1 MLRYLAQKIAVLPRR
16 LTRLVPNPGKQ
27 QLGCLQNLS
36 VGYSQVQR
44 DTVLTKSV
52 VPKTSATCLDWRSQ
66 LLPRCHHATGQIGIP
81 STVEALLQKLL
92 SAGILPDSLAI
103 PQAPQSLASLRVALL
118 KGCFRHRRA
127 ILPYPVSLRIGT
139 VATTFKSGCK

>member
-1 MLRYLAQKIAVLPRR
+1 MLRYLAQRIEAFPRR

-27 QLGCLQNLS
+27 RLGRLQNLS
-36 VGYSQVQR
+36 VGYSYVQR

-52 VPKTSATCLDWRSQ
+52 VPKTSATCLDGRSQ

-92 SAGILPDSLAI
+92 STVILLECWRFLKPPNHSHRFALHCSRGAFVTAALSF
-103 PQAPQSLASLRVALL
+103 PTPLR
-118 KGCFRHRRA
+118 
-127 ILPYPVSLRIGT
+127 
-139 VATTFKSGCK
+139 